1 MSLRRKEQTSN
12 SAIKNLIKA
21 LGLEEKLLILEIEKI
36 WKNMMGDVI
45 NKHTLK
51 MFIDKKVLFIQLN
64 SASLRNELNYNQA
77 AILSEIIKET
87 HTKYINKIKFI

>member
-77 AILSEIIKET
+77 AILSEIIKKT

>member
-45 NKHTLK
+45 CKHTLK

-77 AILSEIIKET
+77 AILSEIIKVT
-87 HTKYINKIKFI
+87 HTKCINKIKFI

>member
-21 LGLEEKLLILEIEKI
+21 LGLEEKLLILKIEKI

-45 NKHTLK
+45 YKHTLK